1 MNRTQER
8 EQAFITIFEKGFSP
22 ELAVEELFET
32 GIENGVFEDSAF
44 SKKLATMTEENIGA
58 IDEQIEKYAIGWTL
72 NRMKKVSV
80 AILRIASCEVLFF
93 DDIPNSVSVNEA
105 VELSKK
111 YAEKSDA
118 SFINGILGSVVSG
131 IE

>member
-44 SKKLATMTEENIGA
+44 SKKLATMTEENISA

-80 AILRIASCEVLFF
+80 AILRIAICEVLFF